1 MVIMDG
7 DATPNDT
14 MPVNRTIFLVD
25 DDEAV
30 CHALSVLLE
39 SSGFNVMT
47 FLCAETILEMEEG
60 AMEGIL
66 LLDQHMKGMTGL
78 ELQAELTKC
87 GIVLPIIFITG
98 HMDEQINVG
107 AVKAGAIKFLEKPF
121 SSEDLLE
128 SISEAFSQ

>member
-1 MVIMDG
+1 MDG
-7 DATPNDT
+7 DTTPNDT

-47 FLCAETILEMEEG
+47 FLCAETFLEMEEG

-78 ELQAELTKC
+78 ELQAELTRR
-87 GIVLPIIFITG
+87 GIVIPIVFITG
-98 HMDEQINVG
+98 LMDEQIYAG
-107 AVKAGAIKFLEKPF
+107 AVKAGTIKFLEKPF
-121 SSEDLLE
+121 SSEDLLQ
-128 SISEAFSQ
+128 SINEAFSQ

>member
-7 DATPNDT
+7 DTTPNDI
-14 MPVNRTIFLVD
+14 MLVNRTIFLVD

-30 CHALSVLLE
+30 CHALSMLLE

-47 FLCAETILEMEEG
+47 FLCAETFLEMEEG

-78 ELQAELTKC
+78 ELQAELSRR
-87 GIVLPIIFITG
+87 GIAIPIIFITG
-98 HMDEQINVG
+98 LMDEQIHVE
-107 AVKAGAIKFLEKPF
+107 AVKAGAINVLKKPF
-121 SSEDLLE
+121 SNEDLLE
-128 SISEAFSQ
+128 SIRVI

>member
-1 MVIMDG
+1 
-7 DATPNDT
+7 

-47 FLCAETILEMEEG
+47 FLCAETFLEMEEG

-78 ELQAELTKC
+78 ELQAELTRR
-87 GIVLPIIFITG
+87 GIVIPIVFITG
-98 HMDEQINVG
+98 LMDEQIYAG

-121 SSEDLLE
+121 SSEDLLQ
-128 SISEAFSQ
+128 SINEAFSNA